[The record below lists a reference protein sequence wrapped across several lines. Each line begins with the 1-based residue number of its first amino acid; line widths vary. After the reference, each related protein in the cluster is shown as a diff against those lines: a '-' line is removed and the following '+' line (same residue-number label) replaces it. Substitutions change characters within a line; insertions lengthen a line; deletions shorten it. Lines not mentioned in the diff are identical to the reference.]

1 MTVRVYRWDDASAPT
16 LTGQFGSLITL
27 LDAGGGYAPRGFV
40 HIGAPDDIPSA
51 VVFALTTPSHRLF
64 AGV

>member
-1 MTVRVYRWDDASAPT
+1 MNAIFRAEVLV
-16 LTGQFGSLITL
+16 
-27 LDAGGGYAPRGFV
+27 GGGYAPRGFV